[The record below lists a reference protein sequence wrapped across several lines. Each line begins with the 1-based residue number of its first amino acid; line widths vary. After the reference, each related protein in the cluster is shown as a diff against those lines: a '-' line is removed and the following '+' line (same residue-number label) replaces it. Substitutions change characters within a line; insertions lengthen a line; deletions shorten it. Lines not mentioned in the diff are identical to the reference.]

1 MYQYNRM
8 KQMSYTQAVALNAQN
23 LPPLSRVV
31 VALALTVAAWE
42 LRYRTR
48 KQLAQMPKH
57 MLRDIGLSE
66 SHAELEAEKPFW
78 RA

>member
-1 MYQYNRM
+1 
-8 KQMSYTQAVALNAQN
+8 MSYNQALALNAQP
-23 LPPLSRVV
+23 LPPLSRVLV
-31 VALALTVAAWE
+31 SLALTVAAWE

-48 KQLAQMPKH
+48 KQLAQMPRH

-66 SHAELEAEKPFW
+66 SHAETEAEKPFW

>member
-1 MYQYNRM
+1 
-8 KQMSYTQAVALNAQN
+8 MSYNQALALNAQA
-23 LPPLSRVV
+23 LPPISRVAV
-31 VALALTVAAWE
+31 SLALTVAAWE

-66 SHAELEAEKPFW
+66 SQAEQEAEKPFW